1 MCLKNDSKARKSEK
15 LCPKRLEKSRK
26 MSLEN
31 LEITIKMGIK
41 MPGTKCVQNSRKI
54 RLKNTILPACE
65 THNDV

>member
-1 MCLKNDSKARKSEK
+1 MCPKNDSKARKSEK

-41 MPGTKCVQNSRKI
+41 MPGT
-54 RLKNTILPACE
+54 TILACE